1 MSRVKGRYVAQVIID
16 WNQEREQN
24 MLPIESIR
32 ENAKYLTQ
40 SITESLTEAVQGKT
54 QIEVTE
60 QYCDF
65 WEVDDGDTD

>member
-1 MSRVKGRYVAQVIID
+1 MSRIRGRYVAQVIID
-16 WNQEREQN
+16 WNQERDQN

-32 ENAKYLTQ
+32 ENAKFLTQ

-65 WEVDDGDTD
+65 WEVEDE

>member
-1 MSRVKGRYVAQVIID
+1 MSRVKGKYVATVTMEWD
-16 WNQEREQN
+16 QEREQN

-32 ENAKYLTQ
+32 ENAKFLTQ

-65 WEVDDGDTD
+65 WEVEDE

>member
-16 WNQEREQN
+16 WDQEREQN

-32 ENAKYLTQ
+32 ENAKFLTQ

-60 QYCDF
+60 QCCDF
-65 WEVDDGDTD
+65 WEVDNE

>member
-16 WNQEREQN
+16 WDQEREQN

-32 ENAKYLTQ
+32 ENAKFLTQ

-60 QYCDF
+60 QCCDF
-65 WEVDDGDTD
+65 WEVDDE

>member
-1 MSRVKGRYVAQVIID
+1 MAQVVID

-32 ENAKYLTQ
+32 ENAKFLTQ

-54 QIEVTE
+54 QIKVNE

-65 WEVDDGDTD
+65 WEVEDE

>member
-16 WNQEREQN
+16 WNQEREKN

-32 ENAKYLTQ
+32 ENAKFLTQ

-65 WEVDDGDTD
+65 WEVDDGDSD

>member
-1 MSRVKGRYVAQVIID
+1 MSRIKGRYVAQVIID

-32 ENAKYLTQ
+32 ENAKFLTQ
-40 SITESLTEAVQGKT
+40 SITKSLTEAVQGKT

-65 WEVDDGDTD
+65 WEVEDE

>member
-1 MSRVKGRYVAQVIID
+1 MSRIKGRYVGQIVID

-24 MLPIESIR
+24 MLPIERIR
-32 ENAKYLTQ
+32 ENAKFLTQ
-40 SITESLTEAVQGKT
+40 AITESLTEAVQGKT

-65 WEVDDGDTD
+65 WEVDDE